1 MKSFTYTVQDKVGIH
16 ARPAN
21 KLVQALNAYKSK
33 VTIKFGEK
41 EANAKSLINLMAL
54 GLQYQSQV
62 EFVIE
67 GEDEEKVLN
76 ELPAILDR
84 EKI

>member
-1 MKSFTYTVQDKVGIH
+1 MKSFTYVVQDKVGIH

-21 KLVQALNAYKSK
+21 KLVQALNSYKSK

-62 EFVIE
+62 EFVVE
-67 GEDEEKVLN
+67 GEDEEQVIA
-76 ELPAILDR
+76 ELPEILDR